1 MSNDSALMTTWTRV
15 YEDFDPSA
23 PAEKRQHVAR
33 DRYNPVTSEVCVQL
47 RLPLSHQKFIL
58 AGGIGSGKSTE
69 LRAVLNDLHHD
80 KDVLF
85 LDLVEHY
92 QQTVRDP
99 YALERIEAVEL
110 IGLIGLA
117 ILRFGREVLKVQWGE
132 HEARFSAALTALARQ
147 GKPEEGPTLDI
158 AKLTSAVGLIVGMA
172 SSRPELGL
180 VTASAASQGVQAL
193 KAAAEAWTWRVGL
206 FGRPARGDQEP
217 SVLALASTT
226 NALLDHLSKI
236 RGRPLVLVVDGL
248 DRVRAEEVFS
258 PLLINSSLLAE
269 LRADLV
275 ITADLGLVERHR
287 AELRAWDTR
296 DFTYVPV
303 AQREDPKKRDPRGVD
318 FLAQVAEHRL
328 TNLGQPGLI
337 SRALLQDLGYYSAG
351 SVRDFVTLVRNVAVQ
366 AMIAR
371 APTATDAL
379 IDKVLDRHRREQ
391 EAGLNRAHVTCL
403 QQVLNDPDR
412 IFPEDELAG
421 ELVKRQLLLAYPNE
435 STWYLPHTALI
446 WKMLTR
452 AGSST

>member
-1 MSNDSALMTTWTRV
+1 MLIKKI
-15 YEDFDPSA
+15 ELGQKHEIF
-23 PAEKRQHVAR
+23 AE
-33 DRYNPVTSEVCVQL
+33 PT
-47 RLPLSHQKFIL
+47 PL
-58 AGGIGSGKSTE
+58 
-69 LRAVLNDLHHD
+69 
-80 KDVLF
+80 
-85 LDLVEHY
+85 
-92 QQTVRDP
+92 
-99 YALERIEAVEL
+99 
-110 IGLIGLA
+110 GLIGLA

-147 GKPEEGPTLDI
+147 GKPEESPTLDI

-193 KAAAEAWTWRVGL
+193 KAAAESWTWRVGL